1 MSVLSV
7 HYRKSYRNTDSIL
20 KSRHHF
26 SNKGLYSQ
34 SHGFSRSHVGVC
46 ELDHKEG
53 WAFKNW
59 CFWTAVLEKTLESL
73 LDCKIKAVSPK
84 GNQPSIFTGKTD
96 AEAPISLATW
106 CKELTHW
113 KRPWCHKDYRQE
125 EKGTT
130 EAEMVGGHHRLYGY
144 EFE

>member
-53 WAFKNW
+53 
-59 CFWTAVLEKTLESL
+59 
-73 LDCKIKAVSPK
+73 
-84 GNQPSIFTGKTD
+84 
-96 AEAPISLATW
+96 
-106 CKELTHW
+106 
-113 KRPWCHKDYRQE
+113 
-125 EKGTT
+125 
-130 EAEMVGGHHRLYGY
+130 
-144 EFE
+144 